1 MMGDEFETST
11 MSTIGSNKQL
21 VSDVVGVPTIIETS
35 GSRKQ
40 NLFSACPSV
49 CSCSCS
55 ESSRT
60 SRGGANR
67 KSQYMRHRTLEKELI
82 AHLRAELGQT
92 KAELESNQ
100 ALVKKLLEE
109 NQELRTKT
117 NSVNAQANDL
127 LEEAER
133 VSLPQG
139 VQKPKS
145 KKLCGSLGPIQRLQ
159 FEVRST
165 DNVAQATA
173 SRRDADEDA
182 KNDKT
187 LAKETMIDIDLA
199 DDFSSVNTMSSRS
212 RAGQHKLLE
221 RKNNHARTV
230 GSSTLNQDESN
241 LRRSSRALMTIEVP
255 SEEEN
260 ARSLRGMVRASFRS
274 SFGGK
279 EKKLVSPDELLWDNN
294 PLGLGGNQGM
304 KERDSLTSSRNS
316 FWSFA
321 SSVLQEEIINQ

>member
-133 VSLPQG
+133 VSLPRG
-139 VQKPKS
+139 VQEPTI
-145 KKLCGSLGPIQRLQ
+145 KKLRGSLGPIQRLQ

-173 SRRDADEDA
+173 NRRDANEDA
-182 KNDKT
+182 ENDKT
-187 LAKETMIDIDLA
+187 LTKETMIDIDLT
-199 DDFSSVNTMSSRS
+199 DDLSSVNIMYNRS

-221 RKNNHARTV
+221 RKNSHAHTV
-230 GSSTLNQDESN
+230 GSSTFNQDEST
-241 LRRSSRALMTIEVP
+241 RTLMTIEVP
-255 SEEEN
+255 FEEEN
-260 ARSLRGMVRASFRS
+260 TRSLRGMARASFRS

-294 PLGLGGNQGM
+294 PLGLGAHQGT
-304 KERDSLTSSRNS
+304 KERDNLTSSRNN
-316 FWSFA
+316 FWSFIPN
-321 SSVLQEEIINQ
+321 VL